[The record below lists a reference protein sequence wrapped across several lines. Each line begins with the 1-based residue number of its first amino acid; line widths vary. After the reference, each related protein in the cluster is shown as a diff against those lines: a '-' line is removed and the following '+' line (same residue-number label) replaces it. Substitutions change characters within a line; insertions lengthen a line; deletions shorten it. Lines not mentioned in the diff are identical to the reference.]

1 VRILFANNLR
11 GYYGGVEQVVED
23 YARGLIRRGH
33 ECFLAYGKD
42 GRDPEVYRESFN
54 ETFAC
59 SQFGCGDQG
68 CSFSGIAETV
78 SPDVVFVHKV
88 GKLPPGLEDST
99 VFRKV
104 LMVHDH
110 DLWCP
115 KGTGYYTLNRRTCQV
130 AVGLP
135 CYLDG
140 AFVERNESGLFPLKF
155 RSITAKIREMRRN
168 LLFDTI
174 LTLSKYLKRQL
185 VINGFPPERVQISN
199 PVVDQGSPNP
209 RPLPKAAK
217 VLFVGSL
224 IRGKGVDLLLR
235 ALAMLSC
242 PFQLEIVGTG
252 KSEGELR
259 ALSSKL
265 QLDDWVNFVG
275 WVPHYDIPRYY
286 HQARV
291 VAVPSCWPEPFGLT
305 GQEAMRCARPVV
317 AFDVGGI
324 PDWCDDGKTGFTVPE
339 QDIAAY
345 AAALER
351 LLTDFELAQKM
362 GRNGLRKVEMQFSF
376 EANLDK
382 VESYLRG
389 DPSLVGTLIIS

>member
-1 VRILFANNLR
+1 MRILFANNLR

-42 GRDPEVYRESFN
+42 GRDPEAYQETFN

-68 CSFSGIAETV
+68 CSFSGIAEAV

-130 AVGLP
+130 AAGLP
-135 CYLDG
+135 CYLDA
-140 AFVERNESGLFPLKF
+140 AFVERNESGLFPFKF
-155 RSITAKIREMRRN
+155 GSITAKIREMSRN
-168 LLFDTI
+168 HLFDTI
-174 LTLSKYLKRQL
+174 LVLSEYLKRQL
-185 VINGFPPERVQISN
+185 VINGFPSERVQISN
-199 PVVDQGSPNP
+199 PVIDQSNP
-209 RPLPKAAK
+209 EPQPLSKAPK

-235 ALAMLSC
+235 ALTMLTC
-242 PFQLEIVGTG
+242 PFQLDIVGTG
-252 KSEGELR
+252 KSESELK
-259 ALSSKL
+259 ALVSKL
-265 QLDDWVNFVG
+265 QLDDQVNFVG
-275 WVPHYDIPRYY
+275 WVPHNDIQQYY

-291 VAVPSCWPEPFGLT
+291 VAAPSCWPEPFGLT

-324 PDWCDDGKTGFTVPE
+324 PDWCDDGITGFVVPE
-339 QDIAAY
+339 QDLVAY
-345 AAALER
+345 AAALEH
-351 LLTDFELAQKM
+351 LLADFELAQEM
-362 GRNGLRKVEMQFSF
+362 GKNGLRKVEMEFSF

-382 VESYLRG
+382 VECYLQG
-389 DPSLVGTLIIS
+389 DASKVGT